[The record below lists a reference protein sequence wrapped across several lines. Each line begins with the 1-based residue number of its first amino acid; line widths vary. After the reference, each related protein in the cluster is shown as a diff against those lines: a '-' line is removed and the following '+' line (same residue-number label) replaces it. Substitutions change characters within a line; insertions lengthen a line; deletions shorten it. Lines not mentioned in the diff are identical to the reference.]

1 MQETQLWS
9 LAEDDPLQKEMAA
22 QSSPPLPGEFHEQ
35 RGQAGYSPWDR
46 KEVDVTVWL
55 SLSCVEFNLS
65 N

>member
-9 LAEDDPLQKEMAA
+9 LGEDDPLQKETAT
-22 QSSPPLPGEFHEQ
+22 QSSPPLPGESHEQ
-35 RGQAGYSPWDR
+35 RSQAGYSPWDR
-46 KEVDVTVWL
+46 KEVDVTVGL